1 MNIDETLAYIHTT
14 DWRGT
19 KPGLTRIRALLDRL
33 GNPERQ
39 LKFVHVTGTNGKG
52 STCAMLASILHEAG
66 LRTGLYTSPYIVRF
80 NERIQVDGE
89 QIPDDALC
97 ALTEEVRAQ
106 ADAMPDHP
114 SEFELVTAIAMLWFL
129 RSRCDIV
136 VCEVG
141 MGGEF
146 DATNV
151 IPAPEA
157 AVFTNIGLDHMQYL
171 GGTVEEISATKAG
184 ILKPGCDAV
193 LYPSGAAAENVIAAR
208 CRALGVPLHRVD
220 FSSLRL
226 TAASLQRQIFSFGA
240 RSMLRLPLLGGFQLR
255 NAAVALTVVDVLRG
269 RGWNIPEPAVRAGL
283 ARVRWP
289 GRLEV
294 VRREPLFLMDGGHNP
309 QCVQALAENLRT
321 YLPSRPLTVLTG
333 VLADKDWQHMFA
345 PLAPLAEG
353 FVTVTPD
360 KGYAL
365 ETLTVTDKNGSTLD
379 LTDRGNGK
387 YTFTMPSSPVTVA
400 ATFMDDNT
408 MLNFF
413 VDVPAGAYYYDAVL
427 WAAEGG
433 IVTGTDAVHFSP
445 DASCTRAQ
453 VVTMLYRFAKAQG
466 MDTTQGGMAIREF
479 DDFDAVPAYAL
490 EAMDWAVNAGVLK
503 GDNNRLLPQDNCTR
517 AQIVTMLYRA
527 LGEK

>member
-193 LYPSGAAAENVIAAR
+193 LYPSGAAAEDVIAAR

-226 TAASLQRQIFSFGA
+226 TAASLQRQIFSFGE

-269 RGWNIPEPAVRAGL
+269 A
-283 ARVRWP
+283 
-289 GRLEV
+289 
-294 VRREPLFLMDGGHNP
+294 DT
-309 QCVQALAENLRT
+309 ENLRQWGLVNLPVYGT
-321 YLPSRPLTVLTG
+321 SEARRALLMEVVELLAADGYLAITEGKFPLVGFGPRYREAAEPDFALRIKQTPKVRKG
-333 VLADKDWQHMFA
+333 SAAKPPKAARAGAAD
-345 PLAPLAEG
+345 LAEVDAEL
-353 FVTVTPD
+353 FERLR
-360 KGYAL
+360 AL
-365 ETLTVTDKNGSTLD
+365 RLAL
-379 LTDRGNGK
+379 
-387 YTFTMPSSPVTVA
+387 
-400 ATFMDDNT
+400 
-408 MLNFF
+408 
-413 VDVPAGAYYYDAVL
+413 
-427 WAAEGG
+427 
-433 IVTGTDAVHFSP
+433 
-445 DASCTRAQ
+445 AQ
-453 VVTMLYRFAKAQG
+453 EA
-466 MDTTQGGMAIREF
+466 
-479 DDFDAVPAYAL
+479 AVPPYVIFHDATLAAMAAARPATEEELLAL
-490 EAMDWAVNAGVLK
+490 PGV
-503 GDNNRLLPQDNCTR
+503 
-517 AQIVTMLYRA
+517 
-527 LGEK
+527 GEKKLATYGKAFLEEIASVPEATEVE

>member
-80 NERIQVDGE
+80 NERIQADGE

-193 LYPSGAAAENVIAAR
+193 LYPSGAAAEDVIAAR

-226 TAASLQRQIFSFGA
+226 TAASLQRQIFSFGE

-283 ARVRWP
+283 ARVCWP

-360 KGYAL
+360 NPRAL
-365 ETLTVTDKNGSTLD
+365 DAQTLAEGL
-379 LTDRGNGK
+379 RAFGK
-387 YTFTMPSSPVTVA
+387 PVTACSSIAEGVRLA
-400 ATFMDDNT
+400 KAR
-408 MLNFF
+408 
-413 VDVPAGAYYYDAVL
+413 AGVRGAVL
-427 WAAEGG
+427 CCG
-433 IVTGTDAVHFSP
+433 S
-445 DASCTRAQ
+445 
-453 VVTMLYRFAKAQG
+453 LYLLG
-466 MDTTQGGMAIREF
+466 D
-479 DDFDAVPAYAL
+479 VLSAL
-490 EAMDWAVNAGVLK
+490 K
-503 GDNNRLLPQDNCTR
+503 T
-517 AQIVTMLYRA
+517 
-527 LGEK
+527 

>member
-66 LRTGLYTSPYIVRF
+66 LRTWLYNSPYIVRF

-184 ILKPGCDAV
+184 ILKPGCDTV
-193 LYPSGAAAENVIAAR
+193 LYPSGAAAEDVIAAR

-226 TAASLQRQIFSFGA
+226 TAASLQRQIFSFGE

-255 NAAVALTVVDVLRG
+255 NG
-269 RGWNIPEPAVRAGL
+269 I
-283 ARVRWP
+283 
-289 GRLEV
+289 
-294 VRREPLFLMDGGHNP
+294 
-309 QCVQALAENLRT
+309 
-321 YLPSRPLTVLTG
+321 
-333 VLADKDWQHMFA
+333 
-345 PLAPLAEG
+345 AEG
-353 FVTVTPD
+353 
-360 KGYAL
+360 
-365 ETLTVTDKNGSTLD
+365 
-379 LTDRGNGK
+379 
-387 YTFTMPSSPVTVA
+387 
-400 ATFMDDNT
+400 
-408 MLNFF
+408 
-413 VDVPAGAYYYDAVL
+413 
-427 WAAEGG
+427 
-433 IVTGTDAVHFSP
+433 
-445 DASCTRAQ
+445 AS
-453 VVTMLYRFAKAQG
+453 
-466 MDTTQGGMAIREF
+466 
-479 DDFDAVPAYAL
+479 
-490 EAMDWAVNAGVLK
+490 
-503 GDNNRLLPQDNCTR
+503 
-517 AQIVTMLYRA
+517 
-527 LGEK
+527 

>member
-1 MNIDETLAYIHTT
+1 MTLDEALRYIHEVC
-14 DWRGT
+14 WKGT
-19 KPGLTRIRALLDRL
+19 IPGLERIQALLDAM
-33 GNPERQ
+33 GNPERKC
-39 LKFVHVTGTNGKG
+39 KFVHGTGTNGKG
-52 STCAMLASILHEAG
+52 STCAMVASILRKAG
-66 LRTGLYTSPYIVRF
+66 YKTGLYTSPYLIRF
-80 NERIQVDGE
+80 NERIQINGE
-89 QIPDDALC
+89 QISDADIC
-97 ALTEEVRAQ
+97 ELTEYVKPFAESIFER
-106 ADAMPDHP
+106 PT
-114 SEFELVTAIAMLWFL
+114 EFEMVTAIGFEYFA
-129 RSRCDIV
+129 RHKCDIV

-193 LYPSGAAAENVIAAR
+193 LYPSGAAAEDVIAAR

-226 TAASLQRQIFSFGA
+226 TAASLQRQIFSFGE

-360 KGYAL
+360 NPRALDAQTLAEGLRAFGKPVTACSSIAEGVRLAKARAGAHGAVLCCGSLYLLGDVLSAL
-365 ETLTVTDKNGSTLD
+365 ET
-379 LTDRGNGK
+379 
-387 YTFTMPSSPVTVA
+387 
-400 ATFMDDNT
+400 
-408 MLNFF
+408 
-413 VDVPAGAYYYDAVL
+413 
-427 WAAEGG
+427 
-433 IVTGTDAVHFSP
+433 
-445 DASCTRAQ
+445 
-453 VVTMLYRFAKAQG
+453 
-466 MDTTQGGMAIREF
+466 
-479 DDFDAVPAYAL
+479 
-490 EAMDWAVNAGVLK
+490 
-503 GDNNRLLPQDNCTR
+503 
-517 AQIVTMLYRA
+517 
-527 LGEK
+527 

>member
-1 MNIDETLAYIHTT
+1 M
-14 DWRGT
+14 
-19 KPGLTRIRALLDRL
+19 
-33 GNPERQ
+33 
-39 LKFVHVTGTNGKG
+39 
-52 STCAMLASILHEAG
+52 
-66 LRTGLYTSPYIVRF
+66 RF

-193 LYPSGAAAENVIAAR
+193 LYPSGAAAEDVIAAR

-226 TAASLQRQIFSFGA
+226 TAASLQRQIFSFGE

-255 NAAVALTVVDVLRG
+255 NAARRADGGGRAAWTRLEPFRSPPCARGLRACAG
-269 RGWNIPEPAVRAGL
+269 RGGS
-283 ARVRWP
+283 
-289 GRLEV
+289 RLC
-294 VRREPLFLMDGGHNP
+294 G
-309 QCVQALAENLRT
+309 A
-321 YLPSRPLTVLTG
+321 SR
-333 VLADKDWQHMFA
+333 
-345 PLAPLAEG
+345 
-353 FVTVTPD
+353 
-360 KGYAL
+360 
-365 ETLTVTDKNGSTLD
+365 
-379 LTDRGNGK
+379 
-387 YTFTMPSSPVTVA
+387 SSSWTA
-400 ATFMDDNT
+400 ATIRSACRRWRKT
-408 MLNFF
+408 CA
-413 VDVPAGAYYYDAVL
+413 PISQ
-427 WAAEGG
+427 AARG
-433 IVTGTDAVHFSP
+433 SR
-445 DASCTRAQ
+445 C
-453 VVTMLYRFAKAQG
+453 
-466 MDTTQGGMAIREF
+466 
-479 DDFDAVPAYAL
+479 
-490 EAMDWAVNAGVLK
+490 
-503 GDNNRLLPQDNCTR
+503 
-517 AQIVTMLYRA
+517 
-527 LGEK
+527 

>member
-171 GGTVEEISATKAG
+171 GGTVEEISVTKAG
-184 ILKPGCDAV
+184 ILKPGLRRSALPLRRGRGGCHRRA
-193 LYPSGAAAENVIAAR
+193 LPRAGRAAASGGLLLPAPDRRVAPAA
-208 CRALGVPLHRVD
+208 D
-220 FSSLRL
+220 
-226 TAASLQRQIFSFGA
+226 
-240 RSMLRLPLLGGFQLR
+240 FQLR
-255 NAAVALTVVDVLRG
+255 RTVDAAPAAARRLPAAKRRRRADGGGRAAWTRLEHSGARRARGACARVLAGEARGCAARAALSHG
-269 RGWNIPEPAVRAGL
+269 RRPQSAVRAG
-283 ARVRWP
+283 A
-289 GRLEV
+289 GG
-294 VRREPLFLMDGGHNP
+294 EPAHLSPKPPAHGAD
-309 QCVQALAENLRT
+309 
-321 YLPSRPLTVLTG
+321 G

-360 KGYAL
+360 NPRALDAQTLAEGLRAFGKPVTACFSIAEGVRLAKARAGAHGAVLCCGSLYLLGDVLTAL
-365 ETLTVTDKNGSTLD
+365 ET
-379 LTDRGNGK
+379 
-387 YTFTMPSSPVTVA
+387 
-400 ATFMDDNT
+400 
-408 MLNFF
+408 
-413 VDVPAGAYYYDAVL
+413 
-427 WAAEGG
+427 
-433 IVTGTDAVHFSP
+433 
-445 DASCTRAQ
+445 
-453 VVTMLYRFAKAQG
+453 
-466 MDTTQGGMAIREF
+466 
-479 DDFDAVPAYAL
+479 
-490 EAMDWAVNAGVLK
+490 
-503 GDNNRLLPQDNCTR
+503 
-517 AQIVTMLYRA
+517 
-527 LGEK
+527 